1 MRPQRRCLDELRVTK
16 KGVGAIK
23 LDEDTLVSIILSSD
37 DDDKVVVVSN
47 ADYYNCY
54 SLSEIGYTGRMT
66 KGVKAI
72 KLDKDGYVKQAFSTS
87 DDKYK
92 ITGRAVKGVKNG

>member
-1 MRPQRRCLDELRVTK
+1 
-16 KGVGAIK
+16 
-23 LDEDTLVSIILSSD
+23 
-37 DDDKVVVVSN
+37 
-47 ADYYNCY
+47 
-54 SLSEIGYTGRMT
+54 MT

-87 DDKYK
+87 DDKYR